1 MDAAE
6 SPAKSLLRRPAVQ
19 AGAALALVA
28 VGWLIFSGSHPDQ
41 SSAET
46 TASNAVATA
55 SSSRNAIPGK
65 GGTGPAS
72 SANAS
77 SSQGNASTLAET
89 ALPFNKSRHYPAAL
103 AVAGMDEDETRV
115 EAIEA
120 LMETWVAFSPKQ
132 AADWAGSLPAGT
144 FRDDALSSLMFHW
157 GARDP
162 AEAASWMTRTGVD
175 DGEAASVLA
184 GTWAAQNPAAA
195 AAWAGNMGNLESRRI
210 ATSSVA
216 SAWAATAPDAAAAY
230 ADSLPESDR
239 ASAITAV
246 LTTWGQSN
254 PAAAAAWLK
263 STPFSNENERATAV
277 ATLITPWTNQSPAA
291 ASKFIN
297 SLPEGPAREAAASQF
312 AVTAAPNAPAEALMW
327 AMNLADPE
335 QRNQVVTD
343 ACESWFEG
351 SPETFRQGIAE
362 ALGLMEDPAMRRS
375 VYEMLYERDPSFQ
388 TNLLQLVDA
397 SPNTVS
403 GTPAPAP
410 APAPAAGVP
419 AAPAQDPA
427 LLLPPPDRP
436 ADDLPL
442 EIN

>member
-1 MDAAE
+1 MDPDE
-6 SPAKSLLRRPAVQ
+6 SSFKSLARRPLVQ
-19 AGAALALVA
+19 AGGVLVIVA
-28 VGWLIFSGSHPDQ
+28 SCWLIFRDSP
-41 SSAET
+41 
-46 TASNAVATA
+46 NAGNPR
-55 SSSRNAIPGK
+55 SSSPSTVAPGRIGATTWPDAAGSLVNK
-65 GGTGPAS
+65 
-72 SANAS
+72 N
-77 SSQGNASTLAET
+77 STSTPSGKESPLAES

-144 FRDDALSSLMFHW
+144 FRDDALSSLMVHW
-157 GARDP
+157 GSRDP
-162 AEAASWMTRTGVD
+162 AAAADWMTRTGVD

-216 SAWAATAPDAAAAY
+216 STWAASAPDAAAAY
-230 ADSLPESDR
+230 AAALPENDR

-246 LTTWGQSN
+246 LTTWAQAN

-263 STPFSNENERATAV
+263 STSFPNDNERATAV
-277 ATLITPWTNQSPAA
+277 ATLITPWTTQSPAA

-351 SPETFRQGIAE
+351 SPDTFRQGIAE

-388 TNLLQLVDA
+388 SNLLQLVDA

-403 GTPAPAP
+403 GTSAPAP
-410 APAPAAGVP
+410 TPTDLSIPPVTEEAP
-419 AAPAQDPA
+419 
-427 LLLPPPDRP
+427 LLLPPPDLP
-436 ADDLPL
+436 SDDLPL